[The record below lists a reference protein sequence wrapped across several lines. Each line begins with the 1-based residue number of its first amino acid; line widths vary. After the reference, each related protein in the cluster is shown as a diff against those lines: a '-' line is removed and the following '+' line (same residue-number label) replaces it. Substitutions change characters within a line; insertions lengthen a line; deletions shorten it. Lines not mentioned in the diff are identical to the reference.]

1 MRLLQIA
8 VAAGLAFVFFAVAG
22 VLLRRLLKSLY
33 FAYYD
38 RARQEILLQIEVG
51 YDPKRMLKGEWS
63 LLRGTRARAFDD
75 LLLALVGGQAALGR
89 GAVEQFELA
98 QRLMRSSGRVQY
110 HLALLAKL
118 SPPSELMRS
127 ATLLGALGLIEGLHP
142 LGELLSHPHPDV
154 KAAALRALERI
165 GLPET
170 EPYLRRVAPEVTRKG
185 ENRVLIGAMVTSCR
199 GMPHRLVQWLADPV
213 ASVRLAAATA
223 LAETAAP
230 QIAPSLLP
238 FARDPDPEVRAHLA
252 DALAASVGVSGTTQ
266 GAAPDVVASI
276 VDLARDPVWFVR
288 VRALDALARMA
299 DRQHIPRILECLRD
313 PQWQVRQ
320 KAAYA
325 LRSVRG
331 GTSGL
336 KQLSEFLRELDD
348 NYGRAALVTD
358 LEYCGIIW
366 DAVNRLEEKS
376 GPRVKEAL
384 EFLETLARLGFH
396 RAARYAL
403 EQHPAALVRSRLKRL
418 LETPLETVENCPS
431 SLT

>member
-1 MRLLQIA
+1 MKMLQIA
-8 VAAGLAFVFFAVAG
+8 VAASLAFVLFAVVG
-22 VLLRRLLKSLY
+22 VFMRRFLKSLY

-38 RARQEILLQIEVG
+38 SVRQEILLEIEVG
-51 YDPKRMLKGEWS
+51 FEPERILKGDWS
-63 LLRGTRARAFDD
+63 VLRRTRARAFDD
-75 LLLALVGGQAALGR
+75 LLMALAGGQAALGR

-98 QRLMRSSGRVQY
+98 QRLMRSSGRVQH

-142 LGELLSHPHPDV
+142 LGKLLSHPRPEL
-154 KAAALRALERI
+154 KAAALQALERI
-165 GLPET
+165 GLPEA
-170 EPYLRRVAPEVTRKG
+170 EPYLHRVAPEVTRKG
-185 ENRVLIGAMVTSCR
+185 ENRLLIRAMIACCR
-199 GMPHRLVQWLADPV
+199 GTPHALVRWLTDPA

-238 FARDPDPEVRAHLA
+238 FARDPDPEVRARLA
-252 DALAASVGVSGTTQ
+252 DALAACVSASGKAV
-266 GAAPDVVASI
+266 GAAEVLAGI
-276 VDLARDPVWFVR
+276 LELARDPVWFVR
-288 VRALDALARMA
+288 VRALDALARMP
-299 DRQHIPRILECLRD
+299 RQNYIPRILECLRD
-313 PQWQVRQ
+313 PHWQVRQ
-320 KAAYA
+320 KAAHA

-331 GTSGL
+331 GTIGL
-336 KQLSEFLRELDD
+336 KQLSEHLRELDD

-366 DAVNRLEEKS
+366 DAVNQLEEKS

-384 EFLETLARLGFH
+384 EFLQTLAELGFQG
-396 RAARYAL
+396 AARYAL
-403 EQHPAALVRSRLKRL
+403 EHHPVALVRSRLKRL
-418 LETPLETVENCPS
+418 LETPLETVENSPS